1 MNQATGTFVVKLTPQ
16 EAGDNGGLG
25 RMSEPQLSV
34 TVVPDSGTGDLTGLS
49 GKMAINDCGG

>member
-16 EAGDNGGLG
+16 EDADNGGLG

-49 GKMAINDCGG
+49 SPPRQGL